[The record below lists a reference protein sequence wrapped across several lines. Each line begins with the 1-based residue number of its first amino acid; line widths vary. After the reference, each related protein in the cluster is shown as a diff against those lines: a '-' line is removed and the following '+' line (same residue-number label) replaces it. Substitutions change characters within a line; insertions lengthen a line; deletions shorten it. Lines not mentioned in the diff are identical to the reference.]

1 MTPDFPIK
9 RIFLSP
15 PHMGGQ
21 ELEFVKQAFESNYIA
36 PLGPH
41 VDAFEREFSEM
52 VGIPHAYASTRYKMN
67 LKYSKLY
74 VTI

>member
-1 MTPDFPIK
+1 MSSNNK

-41 VDAFEREFSEM
+41 VDAFEREFAEIERKGS
-52 VGIPHAYASTRYKMN
+52 HLNY
-67 LKYSKLY
+67 
-74 VTI
+74 

>member
-1 MTPDFPIK
+1 MNK

-41 VDAFEREFSEM
+41 VDAFEKEFSEM
-52 VGIPHAYASTRYKMN
+52 VGIPHAYALTHYKMN
-67 LKYSKLY
+67 LKYSILY